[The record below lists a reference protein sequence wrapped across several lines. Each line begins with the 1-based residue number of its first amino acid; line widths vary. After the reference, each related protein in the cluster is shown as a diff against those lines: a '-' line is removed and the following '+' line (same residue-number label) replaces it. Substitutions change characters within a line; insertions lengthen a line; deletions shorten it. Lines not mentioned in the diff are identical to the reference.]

1 MVQQS
6 FAARAYRDDAVV
18 LRTHKLGE
26 ADRIITLLTKHH
38 GQVRAVA
45 KGVRRTSSRFGARL
59 EPFMV
64 ADLQLVSGRTLDI
77 VTQAVAKGAYG
88 GNIAADYGRYTVA
101 AAMTET
107 AEKLTDVD
115 GEAGTAQYNLLVG
128 ALASLSRG
136 DHAPEL
142 ILDSYLLRA
151 LATGGWAPSFTDC
164 ARCGAPGPH
173 TAFSAPLGGM
183 VCADC
188 RPAGFAGAGRGNGA
202 PARCPAHRELDD
214 GGRLGVRAPPGS
226 GRPGGQLSAV
236 APGASPEIPQTCGAN
251 VEVAL
256 GRSLGRNL
264 EKSQAKQGNGRHR
277 TAPVVAPYPHPSGAV
292 PPAIPAEF
300 IPRHVA
306 IVMDGNGRWANQRGL
321 PRIEGHKAGEPAL
334 LDVMAGAI
342 ELGIEYVSVYAFSTE
357 NWRRSPEEVRF
368 LMGFNKDVLRRQRNQ
383 LDDWGVRIRWS
394 GRRPKLWGS
403 VIRELEEAEDYTRGN
418 STCTLNMCVNYGGR
432 AEIADAV
439 SAIAEEVAQGRL
451 KPGAITERTIQK
463 FLDEPDLPDVDLF
476 LRSSGEQRLSNF
488 MLWQSA
494 YAEFV
499 FMDTLWPDV
508 DRRTLWDAVE
518 IYAQR
523 DRRYGGAVDAA
534 PAAAGRKASRLA
546 APTAAGL
553 QSST

>member
-1 MVQQS
+1 
-6 FAARAYRDDAVV
+6 
-18 LRTHKLGE
+18 
-26 ADRIITLLTKHH
+26 
-38 GQVRAVA
+38 
-45 KGVRRTSSRFGARL
+45 
-59 EPFMV
+59 
-64 ADLQLVSGRTLDI
+64 
-77 VTQAVAKGAYG
+77 
-88 GNIAADYGRYTVA
+88 
-101 AAMTET
+101 
-107 AEKLTDVD
+107 
-115 GEAGTAQYNLLVG
+115 
-128 ALASLSRG
+128 
-136 DHAPEL
+136 
-142 ILDSYLLRA
+142 
-151 LATGGWAPSFTDC
+151 
-164 ARCGAPGPH
+164 
-173 TAFSAPLGGM
+173 
-183 VCADC
+183 
-188 RPAGFAGAGRGNGA
+188 
-202 PARCPAHRELDD
+202 
-214 GGRLGVRAPPGS
+214 
-226 GRPGGQLSAV
+226 
-236 APGASPEIPQTCGAN
+236 
-251 VEVAL
+251 
-256 GRSLGRNL
+256 LGRNL
-264 EKSQAKQGNGRHR
+264 EKSQAKQANARRR
-277 TAPVVAPYPHPSGAV
+277 TTPVVAPYPHPSGAV

-342 ELGIEYVSVYAFSTE
+342 ELGIEHVRFYANTTE

-439 SAIAEEVAQGRL
+439 SAIAEEVATGRL

-534 PAAAGRKASRLA
+534 PAADGEG
-546 APTAAGL
+546 T
-553 QSST
+553 